1 VGNVVTIEANKL
13 VTSSVTGASYTAA
26 TGAINL
32 ALVTANGD
40 ATTAGTEVTG
50 GSYAR
55 QPTTGSWGSASAGAI
70 TNSISAINFT
80 GMPGT
85 ITIVGIE
92 LWDSAG
98 TPVRRWFGA
107 LTANKT
113 VNPGD
118 TVTFATSSISIS
130 LT

>member
-1 VGNVVTIEANKL
+1 MGNVVTVEANKL

-32 ALVTANGD
+32 ALTTSVGTAT
-40 ATTAGTEVTG
+40 AAGTEVTG

-55 QPTTGSWGSASAGAI
+55 QPTTGTWGTAASGTI
-70 TNSISAINFT
+70 TNSVGAISFT
-80 GMPGT
+80 LMPACT
-85 ITIVGIE
+85 IAGIE

-98 TPVRRWFGA
+98 SPVQRWFGA
-107 LTANKT
+107 LTASKT
-113 VNPGD
+113 VNVGD
-118 TVTFATSSISIS
+118 TVTFATSSIVIS